1 MTFLT
6 SFVRFWY
13 DFVIGDDWTIAA
25 AVVGALA
32 ITAVLAQAGVASWW
46 LLPLA
51 VLLVLGGRL
60 WRGTR
65 TA

>member
-6 SFVRFWY
+6 SFVRFWS